1 MLIMMWF
8 RDDVVLVMWL
18 RAPALAGG
26 RPAQS
31 RTAL

>member
-8 RDDVVLVMWL
+8 RDVVLVMWL